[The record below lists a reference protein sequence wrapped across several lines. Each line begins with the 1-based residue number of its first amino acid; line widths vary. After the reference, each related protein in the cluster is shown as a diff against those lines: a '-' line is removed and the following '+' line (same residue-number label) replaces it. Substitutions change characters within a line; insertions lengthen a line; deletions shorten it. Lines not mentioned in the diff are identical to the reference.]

1 GSADL
6 HSLLRVGKSASD
18 SDASLDSSSVNCWTL
33 KELVGANGF
42 EPSTSW
48 SRTRFRSLLKS
59 MKFCD
64 SEEIENNAVA
74 ARLLILF
81 ETRSCE
87 VLPQLQN
94 HLHCPRCLRWSGL
107 FFLKLPY
114 AFNFFG
120 AVHLGGTGRRRKGE
134 HVG

>member
-1 GSADL
+1 MRSLGEDIGTADL
-6 HSLLRVGKSASD
+6 LAHNQDVVGTFLRCKLLA
-18 SDASLDSSSVNCWTL
+18 L
-33 KELVGANGF
+33 KEVVGANGF

>member
-1 GSADL
+1 
-6 HSLLRVGKSASD
+6 
-18 SDASLDSSSVNCWTL
+18 
-33 KELVGANGF
+33 
-42 EPSTSW
+42 
-48 SRTRFRSLLKS
+48 

-107 FFLKLPY
+107 FFLKLSY

-120 AVHLGGTGRRRKGE
+120 AVNLGGSLMLLKLHHDVCYELIQLHRVRYVRIADRLCL
-134 HVG
+134 